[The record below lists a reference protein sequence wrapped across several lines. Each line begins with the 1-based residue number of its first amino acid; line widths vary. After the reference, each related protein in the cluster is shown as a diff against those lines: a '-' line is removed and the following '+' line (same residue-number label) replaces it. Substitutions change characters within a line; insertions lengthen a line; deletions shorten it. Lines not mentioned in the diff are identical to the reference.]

1 MKKSERINQNRD
13 RVRELSDIVN
23 ILIGRLA
30 KLEHEVER
38 MSEEINKHTWC
49 WTMAVSFSVTFD
61 SRSKEILLD
70 SLKKELS
77 AAEEAIRGGD
87 YSTEALIRHEE
98 VLQLVRGILYSKPIQ
113 PTVDKG
119 EEWCYPE
126 AILHSK

>member
-1 MKKSERINQNRD
+1 
-13 RVRELSDIVN
+13 
-23 ILIGRLA
+23 
-30 KLEHEVER
+30 
-38 MSEEINKHTWC
+38 
-49 WTMAVSFSVTFD
+49 MAVSFSVTFD

-119 EEWCYPE
+119 EE
-126 AILHSK
+126 